1 MARRRR
7 INLHGPSHERWLIS
21 YADFIT
27 LMFAFFVVLYGISSV
42 NEGKYKILASNLIGV
57 FNAPP
62 TSSNPIQIGDQ
73 ARQIPITEKRLIVQ
87 PNQVAEQETSTTVPQ
102 EADMPKLQEA
112 FEQGF
117 EGLLKQGVMSLEGS
131 EDWLEVTL
139 GSEVLF
145 GTGSSEPTRK
155 AEDVIADVA
164 MILGGYS
171 NPIQVEGHTDNVP
184 INNREYKSNWD
195 LSAARA
201 ASVVRQLQEEGLD
214 PSRLAAVGYGQFQPL
229 VRNTTPLNRRKN
241 RRIVLLISR
250 SAVTRKDLD
259 QVRQAQP

>member
-1 MARRRR
+1 MARRR

-27 LMFAFFVVLYGISSV
+27 LMFAFFVVLYAISSV

-62 TSSNPIQIGDQ
+62 TSSNPIQVGDV
-73 ARQIPITEKRLIVQ
+73 ARQIPMTENRVIIQ
-87 PNQVAEQETSTTVPQ
+87 PNKTAIQETSASLPQ

-117 EGLLKQGVMSLEGS
+117 EGLLKEGIMSLEGS
-131 EDWLEVTL
+131 EDWLEITL
-139 GSEVLF
+139 GTEVLF
-145 GTGSSEPTRK
+145 TTGGAEPTRK
-155 AEDVIADVA
+155 SVDVIADIA

-184 INNREYKSNWD
+184 IFNQDFRSNWE

-201 ASVVRQLQEEGLD
+201 ATVVRQLQAEGLV
-214 PSRLAAVGYGQFQPL
+214 PSRLAAVGYGEFQPL
-229 VRNTTPLNRRKN
+229 VPNTTPLNRRKN
-241 RRIVLLISR
+241 RRVVLLISR
-250 SAVTRKDLD
+250 SAVTRDALKAT
-259 QVRQAQP
+259 RSIQP

>member
-1 MARRRR
+1 MARRRV
-7 INLHGPSHERWLIS
+7 NLHGPSHERWLIS

-62 TSSNPIQIGDQ
+62 TSSDPIQVGDV
-73 ARQIPITEKRLIVQ
+73 ARQIPVTENRIIIQ
-87 PNQVAEQETSTTVPQ
+87 PSTTAVQETSASVPQ
-102 EADMPKLQEA
+102 EADMPELQEA

-117 EGLLKQGVMSLEGS
+117 EGLLKEGIMSLEGS
-131 EDWLEVTL
+131 EDWLEISL
-139 GSEVLF
+139 GTEVLF
-145 GTGSSEPTRK
+145 TTGGAEPTRK
-155 AEDVIADVA
+155 SVDVIADIA

-184 INNREYKSNWD
+184 IFNKEFRSNWE

-201 ASVVRQLQEEGLD
+201 ATVVRQLQDEGLD
-214 PSRLAAVGYGQFQPL
+214 PTRLAAVGYGQFQPM
-229 VRNTTPLNRRKN
+229 VANTTPLNRRKN
-241 RRIVLLISR
+241 RRVVLLISR
-250 SAVTRKDLD
+250 SAVTRDALKET
-259 QVRQAQP
+259 RSIQP

>member
-1 MARRRR
+1 MARKR
-7 INLHGPSHERWLIS
+7 IKVQGPSHERWLIS

-62 TSSNPIQIGDQ
+62 TSSDPIQIGDV
-73 ARQIPITEKRLIVQ
+73 ARQIPVTEKRIIIK
-87 PNQVAEQETSTTVPQ
+87 PNQVAQQETSDSLSK
-102 EADMPKLQEA
+102 EADMPKLKER

-117 EGLLKQGVMSLEGS
+117 EGLLKQGIMSLEGS
-131 EDWLEVTL
+131 EDWLEITL

-145 GTGSSEPTRK
+145 STGGAQPTRK
-155 AEDVIADVA
+155 AEDIIADVA
-164 MILGGYS
+164 MILGNYT

-184 INNREYKSNWD
+184 IFNKEFRSNWE

-201 ASVVRQLQEEGLD
+201 ASVVRQLQDEGLE
-214 PSRLAAVGYGQFQPL
+214 PSRLAAVGYGEFQPM
-229 VRNTTPLNRRKN
+229 VVNSTPLQRRKN
-241 RRIVLLISR
+241 RRVVLLVSR
-250 SAVTRKDLD
+250 SAVTKDALKS
-259 QVRQAQP
+259 VRQVQP